1 MALSD
6 KMEKRMNEI
15 LVNAQEMLAE
25 IDVEVERLEKE
36 IKDVRGKKASIEN
49 LRKDALAA
57 LGITEQESGNVMAE
71 AKQEFDLDSQFDQE
85 LDIS

>member
-36 IKDVRGKKASIEN
+36 IKDVKGKKASIEN